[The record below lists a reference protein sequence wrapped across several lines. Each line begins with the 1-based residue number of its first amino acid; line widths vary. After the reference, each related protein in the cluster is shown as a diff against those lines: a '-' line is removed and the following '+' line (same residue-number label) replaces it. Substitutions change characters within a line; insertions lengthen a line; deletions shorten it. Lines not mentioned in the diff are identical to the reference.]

1 MAEVAVVDP
10 QVPLT
15 LPSPP
20 SVRLPT
26 GRLRPVPT
34 LALAEPVGAMLK
46 FPLTDI
52 PVAIVLAPL
61 PEKIRLL

>member
-1 MAEVAVVDP
+1 
-10 QVPLT
+10 
-15 LPSPP
+15 
-20 SVRLPT
+20 VRLPT